1 MKLVRTFPPILI
13 LFLLIIGSTQS
24 SSSATALDQGA
35 SARGEANSYSS
46 PVSELNC
53 STLPSTSART
63 SIGTPTASPLTM
75 FEVEDITIDPGF

>member
-35 SARGEANSYSS
+35 SARGEGEFLFFTGFRTELFHFAFDVRANKHRDAHRIAADHVRSRRHY
-46 PVSELNC
+46 
-53 STLPSTSART
+53 
-63 SIGTPTASPLTM
+63 
-75 FEVEDITIDPGF
+75 D